1 MRGGPFRAPLRLVM
15 YLSLVC
21 LPMLVGTAAYANAS
35 ASPGRIAALS
45 RLPGPIAHPVPSP
58 TPLALV
64 TTLLAPS
71 GFEQLQS
78 DLAAITSQSGAWV
91 GISVQDLSGPRRNT
105 LSLNGSQS
113 FYAAS
118 AYKLPL
124 LMAEAQQ
131 LAAGEATLSDSLC
144 FDPGDAEDGWFD
156 DYEIGSCFTRDELA
170 VRAGRYSDNTAAHIL
185 VRYLGGPDAL
195 NSYAKSIGMSDS
207 ALWNP
212 NTTTTDDL
220 IAAWQDEV
228 LGRLGGEAAQDWL
241 YPVLTHTA
249 NEEGIP
255 AGIASSAA
263 LSTPGAAESAALSRP
278 GASETATVVHKVG
291 TMDGT
296 ENDSAY
302 VVDGRTSYVVSIA
315 VDGVD
320 ESDGWSLIARISA
333 RIWQYEAGRPDFVSP
348 VEITPAA
355 SGPRSNRH

>member
-1 MRGGPFRAPLRLVM
+1 MRGGPLRAPLRLVI

-21 LPMLVGTAAYANAS
+21 LPMLVGSAAYANAS
-35 ASPGRIAALS
+35 ANPARAAALS
-45 RLPGPIAHPVPSP
+45 RLPGPIAHPTPSA
-58 TPLALV
+58 TPLPPV
-64 TTLLAPS
+64 STMLAPS
-71 GFEQLQS
+71 GFEQLQT
-78 DLAAITSQSGAWV
+78 DLAAIMAQSGAWV
-91 GISVQDLSGPRRNT
+91 GVSVQDLSGPRRNT
-105 LSLNGSQS
+105 LSMNGNQS

-131 LAAGEATLSDSLC
+131 VAAGEASLSDTLC

-156 DYEIGSCFTRDELA
+156 DYEVGSCFTRDELA

-255 AGIASSAA
+255 AGVGSSAA
-263 LSTPGAAESAALSRP
+263 LSTPGAAE
-278 GASETATVVHKVG
+278 TATVVHKVG
-291 TMDGT
+291 TMYGT

-315 VDGVD
+315 VDGLD

-333 RIWQYEAGRPDFVSP
+333 RIWQYEASRPDFVAP
-348 VEITPAA
+348 VEVTPALLD
-355 SGPRSNRH
+355 PRSSRH

>member
-1 MRGGPFRAPLRLVM
+1 MRGGLLRAPLRLV
-15 YLSLVC
+15 LDLVLVC
-21 LPMLVGTAAYANAS
+21 LPMLVGSAAYANAS
-35 ASPGRIAALS
+35 VSVVPIAARS
-45 RLPGPIAHPVPSP
+45 RLPGPIAHPRPSP
-58 TPLALV
+58 TPLAPV

-105 LSLNGSQS
+105 LSMNGNQN

-131 LAAGEATLSDSLC
+131 VAVGEASLSDSLC
-144 FDPGDAEDGWFD
+144 FDPSDAEDGWFD
-156 DYEIGSCFTRDELA
+156 DYEVGSCFTRDELA
-170 VRAGRYSDNTAAHIL
+170 LRAGRYSDNTAAHIL

-195 NSYAKSIGMSDS
+195 NSYAKSIGMSAS

-228 LGRLGGEAAQDWL
+228 LGRLGGEVAQDWL

-255 AGIASSAA
+255 AGVGSAA
-263 LSTPGAAESAALSRP
+263 S
-278 GASETATVVHKVG
+278 VVHKIG
-291 TMDGT
+291 TMYGT

-315 VDGVD
+315 VDGLD

-333 RIWQYEAGRPDFVSP
+333 RIWQYEASRPDFVAP
-348 VEITPAA
+348 VEVTPAP
-355 SGPRSNRH
+355 SDPRSNRH

>member
-1 MRGGPFRAPLRLVM
+1 MRGGPLRAPLRMVM

-21 LPMLVGTAAYANAS
+21 LPMLVGSAAYANAS
-35 ASPGRIAALS
+35 VGVVPIAALS
-45 RLPGPIAHPVPSP
+45 RLPGPIAHPVSSP
-58 TPLALV
+58 PQLALV

-105 LSLNGSQS
+105 LSMNGNQS

-131 LAAGEATLSDSLC
+131 LAAGEASLSDSLC

-156 DYEIGSCFTRDELA
+156 DYDIGSCFTRDELA

-195 NSYAKSIGMSDS
+195 NRYAKSIGMSDS

-249 NEEGIP
+249 NEEGVP
-255 AGIASSAA
+255 AGLRIPAA
-263 LSTPGAAESAALSRP
+263 LSTPAG
-278 GASETATVVHKVG
+278 GTATVVHKVG
-291 TMDGT
+291 TMYGT

-302 VVDGRTSYVVSIA
+302 VIDGRTSYVVSIA
-315 VDGVD
+315 VDGLD
-320 ESDGWSLIARISA
+320 ESYGWSLIARISA
-333 RIWQYEAGRPDFVSP
+333 RIWQYEASRPDFVSP

-355 SGPRSNRH
+355 SDPRSNRH